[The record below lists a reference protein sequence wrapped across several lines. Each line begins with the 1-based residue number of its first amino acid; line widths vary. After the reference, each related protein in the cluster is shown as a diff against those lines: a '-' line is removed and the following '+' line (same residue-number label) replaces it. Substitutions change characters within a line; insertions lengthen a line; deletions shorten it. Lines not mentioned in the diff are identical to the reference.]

1 MRQAKYINMIRVIL
15 FEDNKS
21 LRQSLSFVLSETEG
35 IHFTGAFADANDAIA
50 RVTSHR
56 PDVILMD
63 IQMPGISGLEAL
75 ARIKARYPNV
85 KILIQT
91 IFEDEAK
98 IFTAICAGA
107 SGYVLKNTDIAPLI
121 KAIFEVH
128 NGGSSLTPE
137 IATKVLNMFHQK
149 FQQKPLTFIDLTERE
164 KEILT
169 LLVKGQSYKLIADNC
184 KISFNTVHTHIKKIY
199 EKLHVNSATE
209 AVSMAIEQKLV

>member
-1 MRQAKYINMIRVIL
+1 MQMVRVIL

-21 LRQSLSFVLSETEG
+21 LRQSLSMILGDTEG
-35 IHFTGAFADANDAIA
+35 IVFTGAFADANDAFA

-75 ARIKARYPNV
+75 VNIKAKYPET

-91 IFEDEAK
+91 IFEDEAR

-107 SGYVLKNTDIAPLI
+107 NGYVLKSTDTEPLI
-121 KAIFEVH
+121 KAIFEVYG
-128 NGGSSLTPE
+128 GGSTLSPG
-137 IATKVLNMFHQK
+137 IASKVLAMFQLN
-149 FQQKPLTFIDLTERE
+149 FQQKPLTFIDLTQRE
-164 KEILT
+164 KEVLAY
-169 LLVKGQSYKLIADNC
+169 LVKGQSYKMIAESC
-184 KISFNTVHTHIKKIY
+184 QITFNTVHSHIKNIY